1 MEFKEFKLWA
11 MESKQLLLELKS
23 HLDDP
28 VQSESILLQYVKCRF
43 LLDEL
48 PQITDSIYDLAEVSV
63 SKMAKLP
70 PDQFYQMEQI
80 GGCSGA
86 KSSMIKKILLLMNLK
101 EHLQLTIDEDTLT
114 DIDTVSDLL
123 NVLHYNK

>member
-1 MEFKEFKLWA
+1 MKKLLYTVIAA
-11 MESKQLLLELKS
+11 MPFCGSSLLMTSCDDLFDTKS
-23 HLDDP
+23 PSSMDD
-28 VQSESILLQYVKCRF
+28 SNIF
-43 LLDEL
+43 
-48 PQITDSIYDLAEVSV
+48 SIYDLAEVSV